1 MQEICTLGSAWGDE
15 FKKPRALG
23 EGTGAKASD
32 NSEAPQRATA
42 SKARLYHPPNL
53 SFRYTQGLFLFTC
66 ERPTIV
72 SRAGVVVALAKQWG
86 CSAEAMRGRCY
97 SRSGVHSSYPPE
109 RCTTPLKE
117 PLLIRTHPVQG
128 LAPAQTCL

>member
-1 MQEICTLGSAWGDE
+1 MRRRRAP
-15 FKKPRALG
+15 FRALDYILCRPILG
-23 EGTGAKASD
+23 GFLAAESRRRSSRKSFTFPTWSHF
-32 NSEAPQRATA
+32 QR
-42 SKARLYHPPNL
+42 RLLRHA
-53 SFRYTQGLFLFTC
+53 GLFLFTC